1 MLTRPQVQRQ
11 SKPHLSRP
19 RPVSST
25 QGQAKTKAVFPKV
38 RPKPRP
44 QLDQANTFSV
54 KHKKSYAKE
63 IQIRENII
71 GPYTLTSVNVYHELL
86 PLL

>member
-1 MLTRPQVQRQ
+1 MLTRPQVPRQ
-11 SKPHLSRP
+11 SKPHLSRPRP

-38 RPKPRP
+38 RPRPRP

-71 GPYTLTSVNVYHELL
+71 YINIS
-86 PLL
+86 